1 MDRRRA
7 YRTVFFIWVGWV
19 VILFAYQAYV
29 PARLDLARPDYALEW
44 TVTETR
50 AGSQDGK
57 PYLNEPFLN
66 SHVSWDS
73 EYYLAIATAG
83 YEAPTIHRINATMG
97 PAASGGG
104 FWPFIIPENA
114 SGVLGISLAY
124 AFFPLYPLVMRL
136 LALPLSL
143 LGMNAIATATLAGVI
158 VSSLGALAAMLALY
172 ELAEEELGDSGG
184 LRAAFYLV
192 IFPSGFFLA
201 QVYTEG
207 LFVGLAFWSLVMIRR
222 GRLGWAALLAV
233 LATFTRAVGV
243 TLVVPLLMAWAR
255 SGEWHEL
262 DLEWRQVYFKGI
274 PWRTL
279 GRALLVFSPVLAFIL
294 WRVSYYGLAFSKVE
308 EEFFG
313 RGLLAFGNAFIAWLE
328 AARRML
334 NDNSQATAYYL
345 IEFGGIVLGFTAC
358 IAWMRRQRDVAWFG
372 LLVVF
377 LSFTSGPAQGMHR
390 YILAAPPVFL
400 WLSHLGR
407 RPAFDRVWTIV
418 SILLMGVLA
427 ILFTFDMWTG

>member
-1 MDRRRA
+1 MDRSRA
-7 YRTVFFIWVGWV
+7 WRTVAAIWLGWTAA
-19 VILFAYQAYV
+19 LFAYQAYV
-29 PARLDLARPDYALEW
+29 PARLELARPDYALEW
-44 TVTETR
+44 TVSETR
-50 AGSQDGK
+50 ASSQAGK

-83 YEAPTIHRINATMG
+83 YEAPTIHRINAVMG
-97 PAASGGG
+97 SSSEGAR

-114 SGVLGISLAY
+114 SGTLGVSLSY
-124 AFFPLYPLVMRL
+124 AFFPFYPLVMRL
-136 LALPLSL
+136 AALPLSL
-143 LGMNAIATATLAGVI
+143 LGMNPIATATLAGVL

-172 ELAEEELGDSGG
+172 ELALPELGESGG

-207 LFVGLAFWSLVMIRR
+207 LFIGLAFWSLVLMRR

-243 TLVVPLLMAWAR
+243 GLAVPLLIAWLR
-255 SGEWHEL
+255 TGDWHAL
-262 DLEWRQVYFKGI
+262 DLEWRQIYFKGL

-279 GRALLVFSPVLAFIL
+279 GRALVVAAPVLAFLL

-308 EEFFG
+308 EEYFG
-313 RGLLAFGNAFIAWLE
+313 RGLLAFGASFIAWLE
-328 AARRML
+328 SLRDLLGDNPQAA
-334 NDNSQATAYYL
+334 AYYL
-345 IEFGGIVLGFTAC
+345 VEWGGIILGFTAC
-358 IAWMRRQRDVAWFG
+358 IAWMRRQADVAWFG
-372 LLVVF
+372 LIVVF

-400 WLSHLGR
+400 FLSHLGR
-407 RPAFDRVWTIV
+407 RAAFDRVWTIV

-427 ILFTFDMWTG
+427 TLFSFDMWTG